1 MRVFLNLFLQN
12 IDVAKDE
19 LKNSL
24 HGRARNNQMNIKFLQ
39 NQFGKVYPKK
49 LYPKRYALFTVVEKI

>member
-49 LYPKRYALFTVVEKI
+49 L